1 MYYEHVSCTNKLLV
15 YNGGANHFYN
25 FPVTAGRQR

>member
-1 MYYEHVSCTNKLLV
+1 MNMYVSRTNKLLV

-25 FPVTAGRQR
+25 FPLTAERQR